1 MSLSGTLA
9 LVSRATPKGP
19 MWRAAREFFA
29 YHGVWAFG
37 VRAMRLWSLRIKMV
51 LLVTVMSLPLLP
63 LMVQQI
69 IQRNATVHSS
79 GLRLVGLQVSDAS
92 YHLAVLLDRPRSAL
106 EAGLPPPAVPEA
118 AAQLQRLAD
127 AVARAQDEGLPLE
140 GAWRARE
147 PMLERAVHDNATSA
161 SSRLAVLDGAR
172 QALVGLRQMATAESH
187 LLLTAD
193 PGEAARATLAVQ
205 QLPALHRHL
214 ATLPGLATRQAAL
227 LAQQPRPAAE
237 LHAVL
242 LQSAAVVED
251 VRSLLAAADRT
262 LATLQGGELHAV
274 QAAATAAMAASSV
287 APAPAGVPGGSGQVM
302 PLERTRALLQ
312 KLDSSLLAAEPVVDV
327 PRLRADVAAAVEQ
340 IVALHNIL
348 DVRVERD
355 LVALQADA
363 RAQRLW
369 LFGAL
374 ALTTLLAV
382 YLVYSFFLV
391 MHGGLSKLAN
401 QMNRMAKGDLS
412 ARPQA
417 LGGDEVAETL
427 QAMTT
432 SLARLSDLLASVRH
446 GVGAITQASEQIAD
460 GNADLRSRSRRSA
473 EGLDALVD
481 AVTRYTEQLQTCS
494 RSVEEVVTTV
504 QTLRLASTRN
514 RRQVQ
519 RLLERMAS
527 LRGNSREIGEIVNMI
542 DGIAFRTNILALNAQ
557 VEASKAGEA
566 GRGFA
571 VVAQEVRA
579 LATRSAESARRV
591 GDIISRS
598 TLDIEQSHALADETG
613 QSMGEADGHVD
624 AIHAAMSSVA
634 ALTQQ
639 GDRESAA
646 ILDEI
651 TSLKDGTAQN
661 LGLVDQLAVASD
673 ALRGQGERLSHKVGL
688 FKLS

>member
-1 MSLSGTLA
+1 
-9 LVSRATPKGP
+9 

-37 VRAMRLWSLRIKMV
+37 VRAMRLWSLRMKMV

-69 IQRNATVHSS
+69 VQRNAMVHTS
-79 GLRLVGLQVSDAS
+79 GLRLVGLQVSDAAYS
-92 YHLAVLLDRPRSAL
+92 LAVQLDQSRATL
-106 EAGLPPPAVPEA
+106 EAGQTPVPSA
-118 AAQLQRLAD
+118 AAPEQLHRLAG
-127 AVARAQDEGLPLE
+127 AVAQAVAQGLPLE
-140 GAWRARE
+140 AAWQARQ
-147 PMLERAVHDNATSA
+147 PLLERALRDTGLALP
-161 SSRLAVLDGAR
+161 SRLAALEAAR
-172 QALVGLRQMATAESH
+172 QALQGLRQLAVAESH
-187 LLLTAD
+187 LLLTAE
-193 PGEAARATLAVQ
+193 PGEAARVLLSVEH
-205 QLPALHRHL
+205 LPALHRHL
-214 ATLPGLATRQAAL
+214 SALRSLAGRQAVL

-242 LQSAAVVED
+242 LRATAVTESA
-251 VRSLLAAADRT
+251 RNMLALADRT
-262 LATLQGGELHAV
+262 LAGQHGAALQAP
-274 QAAATAAMAASSV
+274 AAAASAA
-287 APAPAGVPGGSGQVM
+287 AGGNRPVSQ
-302 PLERTRALLQ
+302 PLERARQVLQ
-312 KLDSSLLAAEPVVDV
+312 GLDSTLLAAEPVVDV
-327 PRLRADVAAAVEQ
+327 PRLRSDVNAAVAQ
-340 IVALHNIL
+340 IEALQAAV
-348 DVRVERD
+348 DRRVEHD
-355 LVALQADA
+355 LQALQADS

-374 ALTTLLAV
+374 GVTTLLAV

-446 GVGAITQASEQIAD
+446 GVGAITQASEQIAA
-460 GNADLRSRSRRSA
+460 GNGDLRTRSRRSA
-473 EGLDALVD
+473 EGLDQLVA
-481 AVTRYTEQLQTCS
+481 AVTRSADQLQTCS
-494 RSVEEVVTTV
+494 RSVEDVVTTV

-519 RLLERMAS
+519 RLLERMDS
-527 LRGNSREIGEIVNMI
+527 LRGNSREIGEIVNLI

-613 QSMGEADGHVD
+613 QSMAEADGHVD
-624 AIHAAMSSVA
+624 AIHAAMSNVA

-651 TSLKDGTAQN
+651 TELKEGTAQN
-661 LGLVDQLAVASD
+661 LGLVDQLALASD